1 MRLSETMNNMRIESE
16 SLESEMI
23 LDLEREENAWESLSS
38 PWVYWP
44 FVKGTSIEMRKNE
57 WYLIE

>member
-1 MRLSETMNNMRIESE
+1 MRIESE

-44 FVKGTSIEMRKNE
+44 LEKGISRNIKKSVFLL
-57 WYLIE
+57 LIITEDVL